1 MSPEYRFY
9 KILQENEFSESVIM
23 SGFSVEVQSLSHY
36 CHITNRESI
45 NLVIYHKGQMYIINE
60 RQLLKKWKHARD
72 LGLMHISQA
81 DIERATKLYNQ
92 TYLDIQTLHPRDHPV
107 RYDQFYSNMYEFVS
121 LDDIYQAFEKISQH
135 LLSSSIRIF
144 EGTMFKL
151 HDEIAGIHLLSH
163 NPNKN
168 MLFTDIFFSFVN
180 KACLEQID
188 REDCPVEYRTTLE
201 LDEFEAVELE
211 ITKNIL

>member
-1 MSPEYRFY
+1 
-9 KILQENEFSESVIM
+9 
-23 SGFSVEVQSLSHY
+23 
-36 CHITNRESI
+36 
-45 NLVIYHKGQMYIINE
+45 
-60 RQLLKKWKHARD
+60 
-72 LGLMHISQA
+72 
-81 DIERATKLYNQ
+81 
-92 TYLDIQTLHPRDHPV
+92 
-107 RYDQFYSNMYEFVS
+107 MYEFVS